1 MILLLYIIMD
11 YDNEQIDDYEKERQ
25 NILKNLKLNKKE
37 DFVLIQIYLD
47 LLKKYEKN
55 KEDKQLYENIKLLE
69 KYIFI

>member
-47 LLKKYEKN
+47 LLEKYEKN

>member
-1 MILLLYIIMD
+1 MD

-47 LLKKYEKN
+47 LLEKYEKN